1 MKKFIV
7 AFAVCLAAA
16 TSVFAFDSAFWSDIQ
31 KFPVPR
37 HRFDGAGENRK
48 ALKLYFEGE
57 KLDGKPTEVFAYY
70 CTPAILRGSG
80 VDKNLPAVVCVHGGG
95 GQAFA
100 EWVELWASRGYAA
113 MAIDWRGNGPDPR
126 YPNITPEMRK
136 KLSPYA
142 LGQRKHLENGGVEH
156 TPQTVSLADGKAEN
170 QAWAYFAVGAIARA
184 HSLIRSFPEVDANK
198 TAITGISWG
207 GFLTCLTSGVDR
219 RFKAAVPVYGCGF
232 IYDKTDVFNWDEYT
246 GAKTPTLKRW
256 IELFDPSKSLEI
268 ETVPMLFVNSPTDP
282 YYPLT
287 MWTKSAKLAKKSQA
301 LLISTLKHGHSQ
313 GWGVPEIEAFIAS
326 KIGGKPFPKI
336 GAISRSANIVKCPV
350 GKAQKAELFFTDC
363 NGAKSSQYKWESVP
377 MKIENGC
384 ARAELPANARK
395 FYITATDVNGNRVS
409 TF

>member
-1 MKKFIV
+1 MRKFVMI
-7 AFAVCLAAA
+7 FAVCIA
-16 TSVFAFDSAFWSDIQ
+16 SGGFVFGFDSAFWRDIQ
-31 KFPVPR
+31 KFPVPQ
-37 HRFDGAGENRK
+37 HRFDGAGKNRK

-113 MAIDWRGNGPDPR
+113 IAIDWRGNGPDPV
-126 YPNITPEMRK
+126 YENITPEMRK
-136 KLSPYA
+136 KLSHGKLSA
-142 LGQRKHLENGGVEH
+142 RKHLENGGPEH
-156 TPQTVSLADGKAEN
+156 TPQTVSLADGKAEKR
-170 QAWAYFAVGAIARA
+170 AWAYFAVGAVVRA

-198 TAITGISWG
+198 TAVTGISWG
-207 GFLTCLTSGVDR
+207 GFLTCLVSGIDG
-219 RFKAAVPVYGCGF
+219 RFKAAVPVYGCG
-232 IYDKTDVFNWDEYT
+232 YVCEKTDAFNWGGYT
-246 GAKTPTLKRW
+246 GAGTESQRRW

-268 ETVPMLFVNSPTDP
+268 ETVPMFFVNSPVDP
-282 YYPLT
+282 FYPLSI
-287 MWTKSAKLAKKSQA
+287 WTKSAKKAKNAQS
-301 LLISTLKHGHSQ
+301 LLISDLKHGHSQ

-336 GAISRSANIVKCPV
+336 GAISRSANIVKCQV

-363 NGAKSSQYKWESVP
+363 VGAKSSQYKWKSVP
-377 MKIENGC
+377 MKIENGI

-395 FYITATDVNGNRVS
+395 FYITATDANGNRVS